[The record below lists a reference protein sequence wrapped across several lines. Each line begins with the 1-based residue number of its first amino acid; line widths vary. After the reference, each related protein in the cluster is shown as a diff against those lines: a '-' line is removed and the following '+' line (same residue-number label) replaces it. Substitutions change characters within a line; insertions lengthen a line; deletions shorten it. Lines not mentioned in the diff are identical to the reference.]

1 MRGSPKVRVGV
12 RLTLDGLTL
21 LDEARTKANDGLG
34 CTRSEF
40 VERLLRRARSK
51 GWLDDGA

>member
-1 MRGSPKVRVGV
+1 MRVGV
-12 RLTLDGLTL
+12 RLTLDGVTL
-21 LDEARTKANDGLG
+21 LDEARTKVNDGLG

-40 VERLLRRARSK
+40 VERLLRRAQAR

>member
-1 MRGSPKVRVGV
+1 MRLS
-12 RLTLDGLTL
+12 LDGLTL
-21 LDEARTKANDGLG
+21 LDEARMRMNDGLG

-40 VERLLRRARSK
+40 VERLLRRARAK

>member
-1 MRGSPKVRVGV
+1 MRGSRKVRVGV

-21 LDEARTKANDGLG
+21 LDEARTKVSDGLG

-40 VERLLRRARSK
+40 VERLLRRAQAK